1 MSKLSNHE
9 PLPAGVPA
17 RILVVDDHPLVRA
30 GLAQLIRQQPGL
42 ICCGQAD
49 TAAAALAAVPTLQPH
64 LVTVDLRLKGGDGLN
79 LIKDL
84 KLQYPSLL
92 TLVISQSDEMVF
104 AERVLKLGARGY
116 LMKERATE
124 EVLAAIHALLAGKIY
139 LSSAVAA
146 FALGRPGRTGP
157 DAADRPL
164 GNLSSRE
171 LQVFQLLGA
180 GLNNRKIAQHL
191 GVSIKT
197 IEAHRE
203 NLKVKLGI
211 TNAPQLLRYATEQV
225 NGPGS
230 LPRSSDP
237 PPSSN
242 LPP

>member
-1 MSKLSNHE
+1 
-9 PLPAGVPA
+9 
-17 RILVVDDHPLVRA
+17 
-30 GLAQLIRQQPGL
+30 
-42 ICCGQAD
+42 
-49 TAAAALAAVPTLQPH
+49 
-64 LVTVDLRLKGGDGLN
+64 
-79 LIKDL
+79 
-84 KLQYPSLL
+84 
-92 TLVISQSDEMVF
+92 MVF

-146 FALGRPGRTGP
+146 FALGRPSRTGQ
-157 DAADRPL
+157 DATDRPL
-164 GNLSSRE
+164 GNLSIRE

-211 TNAPQLLRYATEQV
+211 SNATELLRYATEQV

-230 LPRSSDP
+230 PPRSNVP
-237 PPSSN
+237 
-242 LPP
+242 LP

>member
-1 MSKLSNHE
+1 MNKLSNHE

-30 GLAQLIRQQPGL
+30 GLAQLISQQPGL
-42 ICCGQAD
+42 TCCGQAD
-49 TAAAALAAVPTLQPH
+49 TAAAALAAVPALQPH
-64 LVTVDLRLKGGDGLN
+64 LVTVDLRLKGGDGLS

-139 LSSAVAA
+139 ISSAVAA
-146 FALGRPGRTGP
+146 FALGRPAGPGP

-164 GNLSSRE
+164 GNLSIRE

-230 LPRSSDP
+230 PPRFNAALPSSD
-237 PPSSN
+237 